1 MTKEINELH
10 LAMIKTKEDADYK
23 DTRWKTTFKSLEGEK
38 IPIEQQMNLGLFNY
52 LGRIGN
58 WFDKNL

>member
-1 MTKEINELH
+1 MNSTFEL
-10 LAMIKTKEDADYK
+10 LI
-23 DTRWKTTFKSLEGEK
+23 KSLEGEK
-38 IPIEQQMNLGLFNY
+38 LPIEQQMNLGLFNY